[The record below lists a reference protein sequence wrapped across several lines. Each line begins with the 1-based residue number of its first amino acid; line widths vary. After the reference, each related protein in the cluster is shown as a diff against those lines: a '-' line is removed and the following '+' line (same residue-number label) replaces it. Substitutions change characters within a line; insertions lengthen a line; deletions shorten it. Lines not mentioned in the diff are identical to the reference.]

1 MSLIILVRHGESESN
16 VKHVLSDYLE
26 KYPLT
31 KKGRRQVMVSGKSL
45 GKLKIDKFF
54 SSPILR
60 TRQTAKILLKNAR
73 LDLTFKIDKRLIE
86 RNFGSLSG
94 SIKKENLWKLTSN
107 NKIESFNSIQKRMIS
122 FIKEQSQ
129 YNVVV
134 AVTHHDP
141 IVSVLA
147 YALNLDEL
155 GSYSFRPTYASI
167 NILELTNG
175 NLKLILSGLPYLTE
189 GAIKKIPK
197 KYR

>member
-197 KYR
+197 RYR